1 MIHPLSRFTAKS
13 HNAAQDHLISCF
25 GIIIKIS
32 VIMCLAAHTFMTN
45 FHMLS
50 LNSVTAPWEE
60 IKKIYLWKSYI
71 LMSGYAISL
80 TWRTLVERV
89 LYLESWTREF
99 QINFDFLCEIK
110 CLCISHLIFVWLR
123 HLCCLKIN
131 KSLSDFIPRKIMK
144 HFCPRSQELLAL
156 AVQ

>member
-1 MIHPLSRFTAKS
+1 MIHPLSRFPAKS
-13 HNAAQDHLISCF
+13 HNAAQGHLISCF

-32 VIMCLAAHTFMTN
+32 VVMCLAIHTFLTN

-60 IKKIYLWKSYI
+60 IKKSIRGNPTYYCRVMPFLWLEELWWKEYFIWNPGPESFKLI
-71 LMSGYAISL
+71 LTS
-80 TWRTLVERV
+80 
-89 LYLESWTREF
+89 
-99 QINFDFLCEIK
+99 
-110 CLCISHLIFVWLR
+110 CLSISHLIFVWLR

-131 KSLSDFIPRKIMK
+131 KSLSDFIPRKTMK
-144 HFCPRSQELLAL
+144 HFCPRSKELLAI

>member
-1 MIHPLSRFTAKS
+1 MFW
-13 HNAAQDHLISCF
+13 NNYQNFCCYVSCCTHVYDKF
-25 GIIIKIS
+25 PYA
-32 VIMCLAAHTFMTN
+32 VPEFCDC
-45 FHMLS
+45 S
-50 LNSVTAPWEE
+50 LRRN
-60 IKKIYLWKSYI
+60 KKIYLWKSYI

-99 QINFDFLCEIK
+99 QINFDFFCEIK
-110 CLCISHLIFVWLR
+110 CLCISHLIFVWWR

-131 KSLSDFIPRKIMK
+131 KSLSDFIPRKIIK